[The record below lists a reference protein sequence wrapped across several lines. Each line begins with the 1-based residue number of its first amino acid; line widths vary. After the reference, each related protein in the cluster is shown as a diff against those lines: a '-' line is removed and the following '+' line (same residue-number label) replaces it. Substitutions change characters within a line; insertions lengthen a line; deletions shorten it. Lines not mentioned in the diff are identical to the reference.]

1 MTLSRE
7 KSADDTASSSGT
19 SAVLRQLNSTSV
31 LEAIKRSDDAL
42 RVAEI
47 ARVTGLSRPTVE
59 TVAEGLLAQGWVA
72 VDDSEGTGEGR
83 RPGRPARRYRFN
95 AAVGHVVGVDI
106 GAHSIAAVVSDL
118 NGTTVASLRRRVVP
132 MTPGEDRLR
141 ITSALITDLLADARV
156 TPGNVLAMTVGTPG
170 TVSPREARVGK
181 SPGMP
186 GWPDL
191 DLIAALRQTVS
202 CPIDLENDANL
213 AAVGERAR
221 GVAQDS
227 SDVLF
232 LLLGERLGA
241 GVITN
246 GHLVRGR
253 DGASGELGY
262 VSVPGAQRRAPEYGP
277 LESRVNASALVEL
290 GQEVM
295 AQRAD
300 SQLAHLCGGDPALLT
315 AAAITR
321 AAGAGDPSATRVL
334 RTIVRILAQ
343 GIGPALLTLNP
354 ELLVIGGGI
363 SRAGIVL
370 RDMVAA
376 QVADLG
382 LYAPE
387 VRISALGDEAVL
399 VGAVDQ
405 SIRVVEDTVLSRVS
419 A

>member
-1 MTLSRE
+1 MPLSRVM
-7 KSADDTASSSGT
+7 SADDAAASSGT
-19 SAVLRQLNSTSV
+19 SAVLRQLNSCSV
-31 LEAIKRSDDAL
+31 LEAIKRSGAAL

-59 TVAEGLLAQGWVA
+59 TVAEGLLVQGWVA
-72 VDDSEGTGEGR
+72 VDDPAGSAEGR

-95 AAVGHVVGVDI
+95 AAVGHVIGVDI
-106 GAHSIAAVVSDL
+106 GAHSISALVCDL
-118 NGTTVASLRRRVVP
+118 SGATVASLRRQVP
-132 MTPGEDRLR
+132 PVTPGAQRLGLAAQV
-141 ITSALITDLLADARV
+141 INDLLAAAGV
-156 TPGNVLAMTVGTPG
+156 PAANVLAMTVGTPG
-170 TVSPREARVGK
+170 TVAPRAARVGK

-186 GWPDL
+186 DWPEL
-191 DLIAALRQTVS
+191 DLVAALREAVA

-246 GHLVRGR
+246 GCLVRGR

-262 VSVPGAQRRAPEYGP
+262 VNVTRAQGRAPEYGP
-277 LESRVNASALVEL
+277 LESRVNASAIVEL
-290 GQEVM
+290 GRQVM
-295 AQRAD
+295 AQHPD
-300 SQLAHLCGGDPALLT
+300 SQLGRLCQDDPALLT
-315 AAAITR
+315 AEAITR

-334 RTIVRILAQ
+334 RSIVRTLAQ

-363 SRAGIVL
+363 SRAGEVL

-376 QVADLG
+376 QIADLG

-399 VGAVDQ
+399 VGAIDQ
-405 SIRVVEDTVLSRVS
+405 SIRVVDDTVLSRVL